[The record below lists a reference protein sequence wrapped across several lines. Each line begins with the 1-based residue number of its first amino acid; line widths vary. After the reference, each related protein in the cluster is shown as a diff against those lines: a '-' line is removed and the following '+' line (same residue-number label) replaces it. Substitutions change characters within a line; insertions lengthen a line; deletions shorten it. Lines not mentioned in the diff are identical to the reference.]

1 MPNQNKGQGS
11 DDTEIAPGQIFSWEE
26 LDRYEFNKEDYEGQI
41 ISGKILLT
49 VGDESREIGPVVV
62 ER

>member
-11 DDTEIAPGQIFSWEE
+11 DDTEIAPGQIFNWEE
-26 LDRYEFNKEDYEGQI
+26 LDRYEFNKEGYEGQI

>member
-26 LDRYEFNKEDYEGQI
+26 LDRYEFNKED
-41 ISGKILLT
+41 
-49 VGDESREIGPVVV
+49 
-62 ER
+62 